1 MILINIPTA
10 IRTES
15 PKTDDQIEE
24 FFGKDGLLSER
35 FKDYESRPQQRE
47 MARAVAGAIRN
58 RSHLI
63 AEAGT
68 GVGKSFAYLV
78 PAIYFA
84 VNSGRKAIISTNTIS
99 LQEQLVKKDIPLLK
113 DVLPFEFKVALV
125 KGRANYLC
133 LRRLNRAFS
142 SRADIFD
149 SKEEASELQK
159 ILSWSK
165 VTLDGS
171 LSDFDD
177 EPKAKIW
184 DKVCSEYD
192 TCLGKKCPYRGEC
205 FFQKARQMMQESH
218 LLVVNHHLFFSDL
231 ALRKSEYSLLPDH
244 ECVIFDEAHT
254 VEDVATEHLGFEISN
269 FSVKYLLDS
278 LYSPSK
284 KKGFLAT
291 IKDGKI
297 RKSAL
302 QIRKRSDIFFGSILE
317 WLGREN
323 TRRARKPDIVEDTLS
338 GPLKKLSA
346 LLGERLKQAASKE
359 EELDLKYYLNRIAGL
374 SAALEAFLTQ
384 NMGGYVPPFP
394 EKGRGYVY
402 WAEITGKRTKKISLL
417 CAPVNINAVLY
428 ETLFSRLSTAVL
440 TSATLSTEG
449 NFRYIR
455 DRLGIGRCE
464 EKLLGSP
471 FDYKNNV
478 RIHIPKRMPDP
489 NDYEKY
495 KESVVEKLKDYIK
508 RTEGKAFVLF
518 TNYKFMDEVYS
529 EMEGY
534 LKDMGI
540 ISLKQGGGLPRTK
553 MLESFKRDVG
563 SVLFGVDSFWT
574 GVDVPGEALSN
585 VIITRLPFSVPDH
598 PIIEARM
605 EKIKEAG
612 GDPFNEYSLPQA
624 ILRLKQGFGRLIR
637 TKYDTGI
644 VVILDSR
651 ILNKPYGRKFLSA
664 LPDCEVVIED

>member
-291 IKDGKI
+291 IKDEKI

-384 NMGGYVPPFP
+384 NMGGHVPPFP